1 MKGRE
6 EHKYKSESKMRALLR
21 DKPQY
26 FTGYYNGLF
35 NSCEYLTAQNYTMTA
50 VRFMNYLKENGF
62 IESIEDCNGA
72 MTIDNVN
79 SYLSCLRGRDGGY
92 SSDSAKATTYTALK
106 SFAD

>member
-79 SYLSCLRGRDGGY
+79 SYLSCLR
-92 SSDSAKATTYTALK
+92 
-106 SFAD
+106 

>member
-62 IESIEDCNGA
+62 IEWLG
-72 MTIDNVN
+72 
-79 SYLSCLRGRDGGY
+79 LSGIRRMELI
-92 SSDSAKATTYTALK
+92 SLV
-106 SFAD
+106 